1 MKSFLAKLGTVVLL
15 VLLILAL
22 ALIVL
27 LFAGTGRA
35 SQLARGLTGSSSP
48 ISELLFPNLAAE
60 EQARQGIFVSEAELR
75 RLVLGMTRRQVLALL
90 GPPQFSDGLP
100 EPREW
105 SYVIKPSPRAPVAEA
120 CRARIWFDK
129 ENRSTG
135 IAFQPAG
142 CAPMARDDVREGV
155 AAARRRGACDSP
167 HVDVRMPATEHASGA
182 MSGSQG
188 HRQSA
193 FVYRARAGAP
203 VRPDT
208 LHAAPM
214 GPHGD
219 THQNWPSWFAVRR
232 APSTTPQP
240 LAQVETAA
248 ADHGGQGVAEQ
259 ERGMK

>member
-35 SQLARGLTGSSSP
+35 SQLARGMTGSSSP

-129 ENRSTG
+129 ENRSSG

-142 CAPMARDDVREGV
+142 CAPMARDDVRDGV
-155 AAARRRGACDSP
+155 AAARRRSACAPP
-167 HVDVRMPATEHASGA
+167 HVEVRMPPAEQASGRCRGRRA
-182 MSGSQG
+182 IGSRRSSIG
-188 HRQSA
+188 R
-193 FVYRARAGAP
+193 VPGRRCARTPCMPRRWARMETRIGTGPVGSPSDARLRPRRNRWRRSRPRPPTTAGKA
-203 VRPDT
+203 
-208 LHAAPM
+208 
-214 GPHGD
+214 
-219 THQNWPSWFAVRR
+219 WPSRR
-232 APSTTPQP
+232 GP
-240 LAQVETAA
+240 
-248 ADHGGQGVAEQ
+248 
-259 ERGMK
+259 